1 MTLESLYRSEVEKV
15 RRLTNELNKLTF
27 EHLSLIEENI
37 QLIARIEQL
46 EQNDDRTKIV
56 N

>member
-1 MTLESLYRSEVEKV
+1 MTLEELYRTEVDKV

-27 EHLSLIEENI
+27 EHLSLVEENI
-37 QLIARIEQL
+37 GLIARIEQL
-46 EQNDDRTKIV
+46 EQNDDRTKTV